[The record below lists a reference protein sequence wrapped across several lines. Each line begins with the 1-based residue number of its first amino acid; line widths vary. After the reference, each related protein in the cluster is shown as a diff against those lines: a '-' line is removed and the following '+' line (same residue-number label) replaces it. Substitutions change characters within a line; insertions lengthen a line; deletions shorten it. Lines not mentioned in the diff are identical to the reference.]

1 MPMKK
6 KIAFVE
12 VQQET
17 NSFSP
22 VLTTLED
29 FYSGALYYGDDVLTL
44 GRSHKLQADGFLTA
58 VEKLGHAQIEVV
70 PVIAAWAVSGGP
82 VERSVYEHFK
92 TYIQETLLKHP
103 DLAGIY
109 LSMHG
114 SMGVEGMRDPE
125 SDMLKMLRG
134 IVGAHLPIAVSFD
147 LHANLTREIVELS
160 TFITSYRTN
169 PHRDH
174 FKVGFRTG
182 KLLIDTVL
190 GKIKPVMAYRKLK
203 LLKGGGYTIDFL
215 SPMRSIFRRMN
226 AMESQQGVLS
236 VSTFMVHIWLDD
248 PELGWSTI
256 AVTDGKEDLAEQL
269 ADELAEL
276 NWAVRDK
283 PHPLP
288 ITPQAAIEAVS
299 RSWFKR
305 KLGTTVFCD
314 VSDIVGAGAPGENT
328 WLLKNIRDLAPQL
341 TSYIPLRDKEA
352 ISVLYDKPLH
362 TQVSALVGGRL
373 EQQYNQPLQFEGT
386 LIGKYDRKETGK
398 TLVLRNQGTHLV
410 LTERPASVFFPR
422 FYREVGLNLWKAD
435 IVVVKNL
442 FPFRYFFLPYNRQ
455 TFNVVSAGTTNIDVF
470 QLKYE
475 HIPRPI
481 YPLDNISSWR

>member
-1 MPMKK
+1 MKK
-6 KIAFVE
+6 KIAFIE

-22 VLTTLED
+22 VLTTLDD
-29 FYSGALYYGDDVLTL
+29 FYSGALYYGDEVLTK

-58 VEKLGHAQIEVV
+58 VEKYGHNSIEVV
-70 PVIAAWAVSGGP
+70 PVIAAWALSGGP
-82 VERSVYEHFK
+82 VERQVWDHFK
-92 TYIQETLLKHP
+92 TYIEETLVKHP
-103 DLAGIY
+103 DLDGIY

-114 SMGVEGMRDPE
+114 SMGVEGLRDPE
-125 SDMLKMLRG
+125 SVMLKMLRA
-134 IVGAHLPIAVSFD
+134 IVGAELPIAVSFD
-147 LHANLTREIVELS
+147 LHANITREIVELS

-174 FKVGFRTG
+174 FKVGYRTG

-190 GKIKPVMAYRKLK
+190 GKVKPVMAYRKLK

-215 SPMRSIFRRMN
+215 SPMRKIFRRMD
-226 AMESQQGVLS
+226 AMENQKGVLS

-256 AVTDGKEDLAEQL
+256 AITNGNHDLAEQL
-269 ADELAEL
+269 ADELADL
-276 NWAVRDK
+276 NWEVRDK
-283 PHPLP
+283 PHPAP
-288 ITPQAAIEAVS
+288 TTPQAAIEAALKAWW
-299 RSWFKR
+299 RR

-314 VSDIVGAGAPGENT
+314 ISDIVGAGAPGENT
-328 WLLKNIRDLAPQL
+328 WLLKAIREMAPQL

-352 ISVLYDKPLH
+352 ISVLYDKPLNSKV
-362 TQVSALVGGRL
+362 TALVGGRL
-373 EQQYNQPLQFEGT
+373 EQLYNQPLQFEGT
-386 LIGKYDRKETGK
+386 LVGKYNRKETGK

-410 LTERPASVFFPR
+410 LTERPASVFFPK
-422 FYREVGLNLWKAD
+422 FFKEVGLNVWKAD

-442 FPFRYFFLPYNRQ
+442 FPFRYYFLPYNRK

-470 QLKYE
+470 QLHYK